1 MICRRGVEVIIRIH
15 ASEVYVDDCEGIVI
29 DLTTGRHPIV
39 SLDAGIDWQ
48 DGDLFTILILGRETL
63 KETDNQSEA
72 VFK

>member
-1 MICRRGVEVIIRIH
+1 M
-15 ASEVYVDDCEGIVI
+15 DDCEGIVI